1 MTNQELEKI
10 YYEAYKPVYW
20 TAMSLLKNESDAEDI
35 VQETFITL
43 IKSYD
48 TIQDK
53 SKVVSW
59 LKKTAANKCLD
70 RIKLTKTVDVEDDF
84 FDNVEDVPENFLPD
98 ALLESADTR
107 KVLMDI
113 IEKSLSE
120 DVRRT
125 IILYYYDEMTAKEI
139 SEVLSIPQGT
149 VLWRLS
155 FARKKIKKEVEKYEK
170 DNDTKLFAMGLP
182 FLTRLFYTEA
192 EQVQIKP
199 MPASL
204 TAILSASAVAPGRG
218 TEKKASEEAL
228 KKGTDTM
235 LKRMII
241 SGICSALAIAS
252 IAGCI
257 VFYVMQ
263 KNEKKNLSSGEGRS
277 KIALLSLPKD
287 SSTEDE
293 PEETDATDD
302 PDISDTTPADP
313 DISDQGTD
321 IETTGSSDPAP
332 QTSDSETAPDTT
344 PTDPQTGY
352 KVVTFGEYD
361 GYDIEWLVLDEDDK
375 GMLLLSKDVI
385 AVKEY
390 HEKTEKITWQ
400 DCSLRKWL
408 NGDFY
413 DSAFSS
419 EEKELILLTVNE
431 NPAAPDSPIAA
442 ETATKD
448 NVFLLSIDEATE
460 FFPSDEGRQ
469 AVFGKAVNSKGNSAY
484 WWLRT
489 HGYSDYAASFVF
501 DSGSISMP
509 GYGINEDKNIGVRP
523 AIWVSKDATDKL
535 LEKETD
541 TDHPTS
547 DKDTSSD
554 HQIDERL
561 LGTWSVVKHGE
572 TRYFTF
578 KDDNTCFIECKEN
591 GVVTATR
598 DASYTADGET
608 IVLDVPDE
616 GVEYANY
623 SIDGNKLHLKEVGTN
638 QTLVLTR
645 E

>member
-235 LKRMII
+235 LKRMI
-241 SGICSALAIAS
+241 
-252 IAGCI
+252 
-257 VFYVMQ
+257 
-263 KNEKKNLSSGEGRS
+263 R
-277 KIALLSLPKD
+277 
-287 SSTEDE
+287 
-293 PEETDATDD
+293 
-302 PDISDTTPADP
+302 
-313 DISDQGTD
+313 
-321 IETTGSSDPAP
+321 
-332 QTSDSETAPDTT
+332 
-344 PTDPQTGY
+344 
-352 KVVTFGEYD
+352 
-361 GYDIEWLVLDEDDK
+361 
-375 GMLLLSKDVI
+375 
-385 AVKEY
+385 
-390 HEKTEKITWQ
+390 
-400 DCSLRKWL
+400 
-408 NGDFY
+408 
-413 DSAFSS
+413 
-419 EEKELILLTVNE
+419 
-431 NPAAPDSPIAA
+431 
-442 ETATKD
+442 
-448 NVFLLSIDEATE
+448 
-460 FFPSDEGRQ
+460 
-469 AVFGKAVNSKGNSAY
+469 
-484 WWLRT
+484 
-489 HGYSDYAASFVF
+489 
-501 DSGSISMP
+501 
-509 GYGINEDKNIGVRP
+509 
-523 AIWVSKDATDKL
+523 
-535 LEKETD
+535 
-541 TDHPTS
+541 
-547 DKDTSSD
+547 
-554 HQIDERL
+554 
-561 LGTWSVVKHGE
+561 
-572 TRYFTF
+572 
-578 KDDNTCFIECKEN
+578 
-591 GVVTATR
+591 
-598 DASYTADGET
+598 
-608 IVLDVPDE
+608 
-616 GVEYANY
+616 
-623 SIDGNKLHLKEVGTN
+623 
-638 QTLVLTR
+638 
-645 E
+645 